1 MLNHIGNE
9 LKMLK
14 RILFLVVML
23 ISPLSIVIAGTISN
37 GVWLPSACGAEPSPP
52 VFKQKSIEEYN
63 DSVKLINEWQL
74 KANSFTNCLINEAN
88 ADNALIA
95 KTANEQQS
103 RFRLAVDK
111 IKSNTD
117 AAKTRLD
124 KALDSTK

>member
-1 MLNHIGNE
+1 
-9 LKMLK
+9 MLK
-14 RILFLVVML
+14 KTICLLMMFISQASVVK
-23 ISPLSIVIAGTISN
+23 AGTVTD
-37 GVWLPSACGAEPSPP
+37 GVWSPSNCGAEPIIP
-52 VFKQKSIEEYN
+52 VIKQATVEDYNKSITA
-63 DSVKLINEWQL
+63 INKWQL

>member
-14 RILFLVVML
+14 RILFLVAML

-52 VFKQKSIEEYN
+52 VFKQKSIEDYN

-74 KANSFTNCLINEAN
+74 KANAYTNCIIKEAN
-88 ADNALIA
+88 IDNALIA
-95 KTANEQQS
+95 KSANEQQS
-103 RFRLAVDK
+103 KLRLAFDN
-111 IKSNTD
+111 IKSFTD
-117 AAKTRLD
+117 AAKAKLD
-124 KALDSTK
+124 KE

>member
-74 KANSFTNCLINEAN
+74 KANAYNNCLIKEAN
-88 ADNALIA
+88 IDNALIA
-95 KTANEQQS
+95 KSANEQQS
-103 RFRLAVDK
+103 KLRLAFDN
-111 IKSNTD
+111 IKSFTD
-117 AAKTRLD
+117 AAKAKLD
-124 KALDSTK
+124 KE